1 MADIHPTDTPAHDNL
16 DLAGPGHPDE
26 ARGPHGNP
34 EFEGQ
39 LERAEKR
46 LSHDRDHPMFGVH
59 PDGVGPTL
67 GQDLGRP
74 NPGRDLDWNDEG
86 YDPPT

>member
-1 MADIHPTDTPAHDNL
+1 MSDIRPIPTPAQDNL
-16 DLAGPGHPDE
+16 DLAGPDMGDE
-26 ARGPHGNP
+26 ARGPH
-34 EFEGQ
+34 EDSVFETE

-46 LSHDRDHPMFGVH
+46 LRDAREHPMFGVH